1 MQLFYYDHYLFRT
14 SKLIAYNRVNKNI
27 YFLFEKNCAANTR
40 YVHLFTSVSG
50 FFIPFN
56 FLPDLAKDL
65 KLDKT
70 QGALLISI
78 IGVSNTVARLV
89 VGFVTDRPWANS
101 LVINN
106 LALMIGGI
114 TTFAVP
120 FYNSFAVLTI
130 YSIVFG
136 ASIGVYVW
144 STRVCQIM
152 TTL

>member
-1 MQLFYYDHYLFRT
+1 MFSL
-14 SKLIAYNRVNKNI
+14 
-27 YFLFEKNCAANTR
+27 TR
-40 YVHLFTSVSG
+40 IVPQIHATGMYLFTSVSG

-120 FYNSFAVLTI
+120 FYNSFAVLII

-136 ASIGVYVW
+136 ASIGVYV
-144 STRVCQIM
+144 
-152 TTL
+152 

>member
-1 MQLFYYDHYLFRT
+1 MVQRIFIPIQFKAVNFPLKIITPHIFSSYTFGFPLRIMMTKAFVIYSLYL
-14 SKLIAYNRVNKNI
+14 
-27 YFLFEKNCAANTR
+27 
-40 YVHLFTSVSG
+40 G

-65 KLDKT
+65 KLEKT

-78 IGVSNTVARLV
+78 IGVSNTVARLL
-89 VGFVTDRPWANS
+89 VGFITDRPWANS

-106 LALMIGGI
+106 LALMIGGV

-120 FYNSFAVLTI
+120 FYNSFAILVI

-136 ASIGVYVW
+136 ASIGLY
-144 STRVCQIM
+144 IKFY
-152 TTL
+152 

>member
-1 MQLFYYDHYLFRT
+1 MMTKAFVIYSLYL
-14 SKLIAYNRVNKNI
+14 
-27 YFLFEKNCAANTR
+27 
-40 YVHLFTSVSG
+40 G

-65 KLDKT
+65 KLEKT

-78 IGVSNTVARLV
+78 IGVSNTVARLL
-89 VGFVTDRPWANS
+89 VGFITDRPWANS

-106 LALMIGGI
+106 LALMIGGV

-120 FYNSFAVLTI
+120 FYNSFAILVI

-136 ASIGVYVW
+136 ASIGLY
-144 STRVCQIM
+144 IKFY
-152 TTL
+152 

>member
-1 MQLFYYDHYLFRT
+1 MQLSYYDHYLFRT

-27 YFLFEKNCAANTR
+27 YFLPDKNCAANTR
-40 YVHLFTSVSG
+40 YVHLSTSVSG

-120 FYNSFAVLTI
+120 FYNSFAVLII

-144 STRVCQIM
+144 STRVC
-152 TTL
+152 

>member
-1 MQLFYYDHYLFRT
+1 MSYIPT
-14 SKLIAYNRVNKNI
+14 
-27 YFLFEKNCAANTR
+27 
-40 YVHLFTSVSG
+40 G

-65 KLDKT
+65 KLGKA
-70 QGALLISI
+70 QGATLISV
-78 IGVSNTVARLV
+78 IGVSNTFSRLL

-106 LALMIGGI
+106 LALMIGGA

-120 FYNSFAVLTI
+120 FYDSFVILII

-136 ASIGVYVW
+136 ASIG
-144 STRVCQIM
+144 
-152 TTL
+152 

>member
-1 MQLFYYDHYLFRT
+1 MKKVSYYDHYSFFT
-14 SKLIAYNRVNKNI
+14 STLIAQKQSFKKQNI
-27 YFLFEKNCAANTR
+27 YFLLDKNCVANTR
-40 YVHLFTSVSG
+40 YVPINFAFVPG

-106 LALMIGGI
+106 LALMIGGV

-120 FYNSFAVLTI
+120 FYNSFAVLII

-136 ASIGVYVW
+136 ASIGTYV
-144 STRVCQIM
+144 
-152 TTL
+152 